1 MLRDKSH
8 KKGII
13 AIVCTACAVAL
24 IAVSLNSSLKN
35 QPSTETNNILSL
47 SSTPQ
52 IELYLGQSCGVCT
65 HDESFTEP
73 VIPEGKYYPN
83 GDRNADYYME
93 IKNGTFCLRWQD
105 GSVASDDRVWGGERE
120 YKVVTFHYTD
130 DVMLCSEWHEYTDEE
145 REQNGTLD
153 KYSVIHGVS
162 VTFRDGKAYI
172 MPPAFRAGEGNVI
185 RTDPSMQLSIPDE
198 NI

>member
-1 MLRDKSH
+1 
-8 KKGII
+8 
-13 AIVCTACAVAL
+13 
-24 IAVSLNSSLKN
+24 
-35 QPSTETNNILSL
+35 
-47 SSTPQ
+47 
-52 IELYLGQSCGVCT
+52 
-65 HDESFTEP
+65 
-73 VIPEGKYYPN
+73 
-83 GDRNADYYME
+83 ME

>member
-1 MLRDKSH
+1 MDK
-8 KKGII
+8 KKIKNLW
-13 AIVCTACAVAL
+13 AYAAVGVL
-24 IAVSLNSSLKN
+24 AVSAVGIGVYMKTQKSGGKEISASV
-35 QPSTETNNILSL
+35 PMT
-47 SSTPQ
+47 
-52 IELYLGQSCGVCT
+52 ELYLGQSNGICT

-153 KYSVIHGVS
+153 KYSVIHGVT

-172 MPPAFRAGEGNVI
+172 MPPAFRAGEGNVV
-185 RTDPSMQLSIPDE
+185 RTDPSMQLSVPDE

>member
-1 MLRDKSH
+1 MDNKKS
-8 KKGII
+8 KNVYAYVTVGI
-13 AIVCTACAVAL
+13 L
-24 IAVSLNSSLKN
+24 AVSFLGIGVYMKLQNSSDNKITAECAF
-35 QPSTETNNILSL
+35 PDAVD
-47 SSTPQ
+47 
-52 IELYLGQSCGVCT
+52 ELFIGQSYGVCT

-120 YKVVTFHYTD
+120 YKVVTFHYAD
-130 DVMLCSEWHEYTDEE
+130 SVILCSEWHEYTDEE

>member
-1 MLRDKSH
+1 MDK
-8 KKGII
+8 KKIKNLW
-13 AIVCTACAVAL
+13 AYAAVGVL
-24 IAVSLNSSLKN
+24 AVSAVGIGVYLKA
-35 QPSTETNNILSL
+35 QKFGGKEISASVPMT
-47 SSTPQ
+47 
-52 IELYLGQSCGVCT
+52 ELYLGQSNGICT

-93 IKNGTFCLRWQD
+93 IKNGTFCLRNRD
-105 GSVASDDRVWGGERE
+105 GSAASDDRVWGGERG

-153 KYSVIHGVS
+153 KYSVIHGVT

-172 MPPAFRAGEGNVI
+172 MPPAFRAGEGNVV
-185 RTDPSMQLSIPDE
+185 RTDPSMQLSVPDE